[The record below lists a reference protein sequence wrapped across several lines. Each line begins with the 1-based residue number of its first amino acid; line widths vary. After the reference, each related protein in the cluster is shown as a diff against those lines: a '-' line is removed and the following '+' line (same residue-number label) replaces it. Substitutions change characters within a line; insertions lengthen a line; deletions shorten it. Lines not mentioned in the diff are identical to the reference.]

1 MIYQIKYFSKR
12 IRRFNINV
20 SNIIAGIHEFKI
32 LTKHLQCE
40 YKYEFDGRK
49 CNSNQKWYNDKYY
62 IWKNIIYEKKV
73 IIEIL
78 LHVVSKMVNI

>member
-1 MIYQIKYFSKR
+1 MIYQIKYSSKR

-49 CNSNQKWYNDKYY
+49 CNSNQK
-62 IWKNIIYEKKV
+62 
-73 IIEIL
+73 
-78 LHVVSKMVNI
+78 